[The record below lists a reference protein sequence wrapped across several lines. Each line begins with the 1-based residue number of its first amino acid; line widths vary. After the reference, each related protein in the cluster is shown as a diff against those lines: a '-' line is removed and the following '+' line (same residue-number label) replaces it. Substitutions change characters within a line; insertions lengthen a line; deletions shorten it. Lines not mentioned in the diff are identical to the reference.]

1 MSRIRFILDPW
12 IRFRW
17 LRIRILG
24 NFNSVNLGFPYEMFC
39 NVFFHIN
46 YIYYKIQNV
55 TKKTFRRICRK
66 DQPITR
72 TNFFHGFGKFLA
84 LPGSGSVSSETDP
97 AKWYGSIRI
106 RIRNTDNMETIISII
121 DRFLNSVT
129 PAALVCIYRSWSL
142 FLTNNWDHDQGW
154 ASNSQRV
161 GDFAHNACLK
171 KH

>member
-97 AKWYGSIRI
+97 DPAKWYGSGHWLEMRFF
-106 RIRNTDNMETIISII
+106 RNGYKRLLSNTWNTNDQEYLPSIWT
-121 DRFLNSVT
+121 RNEVLSSKQ
-129 PAALVCIYRSWSL
+129 CS
-142 FLTNNWDHDQGW
+142 
-154 ASNSQRV
+154 
-161 GDFAHNACLK
+161 K
-171 KH
+171 KI